1 MPALPFH
8 YDKQVYLPELDLWL
22 DSTQTRDFAFVS
34 HAHSDHTGR
43 HRRVLLSAATRALY
57 EHRLGRPR
65 RERQT
70 HALPFHQP
78 LAFDDQEITLLPA
91 GHVLGS
97 AQLALRRADGR
108 RLVYTGD
115 LKLAVRPTAEPAE
128 VPRCD
133 FLVIESTFG
142 QPRWRFPDLAAV
154 TAELRRL
161 IDGAVAQERTPVV
174 LAYTLGKAQEA
185 TLLLCAAGYRVLAH
199 PAVAAI
205 NRLYEA
211 QGVALGAWEPLPL
224 RAGSTTGD
232 RRSPESAPGAP
243 GIAPLANTRDD
254 GAKPSAADAV
264 LRDSA
269 DARAAVYLLPPP
281 YRRGAPLPYLPPG
294 ARTFTILLTGWAV
307 DPRTRYRYGVDAAV
321 PLSDHADWP
330 ELVEYVA
337 RAQPSVVYTVHGFPD
352 FAAHLREQGVEAYH
366 LPDHQPTLFDG
377 W

>member
-1 MPALPFH
+1 MIPALPFH
-8 YDKQVYLPELDLWL
+8 YDKHVYLPELDLWL

-70 HALPFHQP
+70 HALQFHQP
-78 LAFDDQEITLLPA
+78 LALGDQEIALLPA

-115 LKLAVRPTAEPAE
+115 LKLAARPTAETAD

-142 QPRWRFPDLAAV
+142 QPRWRFPDLATV

-161 IDGAVAQERTPVV
+161 IDGALAQERPPVA

-185 TLLLCAAGYRVLAH
+185 TQLLGAAGYRVLAH
-199 PAVAAI
+199 PAIAAI

-224 RAGSTTGD
+224 RGGNVG
-232 RRSPESAPGAP
+232 EEAPP
-243 GIAPLANTRDD
+243 P
-254 GAKPSAADAV
+254 
-264 LRDSA
+264 A
-269 DARAAVYLLPPP
+269 DARGAVYLLPPP
-281 YRRGAPLPYLPPG
+281 YRRGAPLPYLPAG
-294 ARTFTILLTGWAV
+294 ARPFTILLTGWAV

-330 ELVEYVA
+330 ELLDYVA
-337 RAQPSVVYTVHGFPD
+337 RAQPSIVYTVHGFPD
-352 FAAHLREQGVEAYH
+352 FAAHLRTQGVEAYH